1 MDRHTISLIGVVD
14 TLTHVLKNDETAKQT
29 KGMRVACKRL
39 ESIRKELL
47 TEGLRYA
54 KIVGAAR
61 DSIFDVSVQLQGHVT
76 EDRGMQW
83 IINGL
88 QSVNIQD
95 VEPPPPPS
103 SSSNGPKS
111 VAPEV
116 LQLAE
121 TLVAMS
127 AARSKSTIAGAESM
141 TIKRQII
148 PAKKSSNGQTTK
160 V

>member
-14 TLTHVLKNDETAKQT
+14 TLTHVLQNDETAKKT
-29 KGMRVACKRL
+29 KGMRLARKRL
-39 ESIRKELL
+39 ESIRRELL
-47 TEGLRYA
+47 AEGLRYA

-61 DSIFDVSVQLQGHVT
+61 DSIFDVSVQLQGHVAA
-76 EDRGMQW
+76 DRGMQW

-127 AARSKSTIAGAESM
+127 AVRSKSTAASAEPRM
-141 TIKRQII
+141 IKRQIV
-148 PAKKSSNGQTTK
+148 PAKKSSNGQPTK